1 MLTSFQTTAIGS
13 LLVGSIV
20 TRIEEHRPKEF
31 EPAEIATTVSLLA
44 GFILL
49 FIGFAR
55 LGWIV
60 DFIPYISISAFIT
73 AAAITIIS
81 TQFSV
86 LMGIK
91 NINTR
96 EAPYLVILNTIKGL
110 PDARLDAAIGLSSL
124 VLLVIT
130 RECCGRMEKRYAAHA
145 RLWGIISSMRFAIT
159 IILFTLVG
167 WLVSRSREDPE
178 PAFRLVGK
186 IESGMMVQ
194 VLISA
199 VQERWL
205 TT

>member
-1 MLTSFQTTAIGS
+1 M
-13 LLVGSIV
+13 GSIV
-20 TRIEEHRPKEF
+20 TRIEEHRPDEY
-31 EPAEIATTVSLLA
+31 EPAEIATTVSLLT

-110 PDARLDAAIGLSSL
+110 PDARLDAAVGISSL
-124 VLLVIT
+124 VLLIIM
-130 RECCGRMEKRYAAHA
+130 RECCGRMEKRHAAHA

-159 IILFTLVG
+159 ILLFTLVG
-167 WLVSRSREDPE
+167 WLVHRSRGDQTT
-178 PAFRLVGK
+178 AFRLVGK
-186 IESGMMVQ
+186 IESGTLAQ
-194 VLISA
+194 GLA
-199 VQERWL
+199 L
-205 TT
+205 